1 MVVRLLRLNHV
12 VAAFLVVMLA
22 TAGWATGDDRAAPQN
37 AEVAE
42 LLQELAEPEQERWQR
57 LERRIIR
64 LWSQSGSASADLL
77 LQRGRDA
84 LRTGNTAAAIEHL
97 TALVDHAPDFAEGYH
112 TRATAFFMA
121 NQYGPAM
128 IDIQETLR
136 RNPDHFGALSGMG
149 VILEELKLR
158 DAALDAYRAAHAI
171 HPHRPDIKRALE
183 RLERQ
188 MDGLSL

>member
-1 MVVRLLRLNHV
+1 MLRLNHV
-12 VAAFLVVMLA
+12 VAAFLAVMLA
-22 TAGWATGDDRAAPQN
+22 SAGWAAGDDRADTQN
-37 AEVAE
+37 AEVVE
-42 LLQELAEPEQERWQR
+42 LLQELAEPEQARWQR